1 MIAAESIF
9 AEIEKEDSENNGN
22 YIKDSNT
29 LHQQNWL

>member
-22 YIKDSNT
+22 YLKDSNI
-29 LHQQNWL
+29 LHPKN